1 MAGEAV
7 RDRYGK
13 VLARLGETRPEIVVL
28 DADLSGSTKTAVF
41 GKKFPERFFNMG
53 IAEQNMIGTAA
64 GLAKGGKVPFAS
76 TFAIFATGRA
86 WEQIRQA
93 VAYSAV
99 NVKIVASHGGVT
111 VGDDGGSHQSVED
124 LALMRVLPNMV
135 VIVPAD
141 AVEMEKVIECILD
154 YQGPV
159 YVRGARIKFPIIYGD
174 DYEFRIGRGTV
185 LRVGRDLALVGC
197 GLMVHHALEAAEI
210 LAKEGLGCR
219 VINMST
225 LKPLDEDLL
234 LAAAR
239 ECGAVLTCEEH
250 LVTGGLGSAVAE
262 LLSERCPV
270 PLKRVG
276 VTDTFGISGQPEA
289 LLKHFRLMPEDIAA
303 AARQLFARKESA
315 SRAVS
320 AVS

>member
-1 MAGEAV
+1 V

-13 VLARLGETRPEIVVL
+13 VLARLGESRPEIVVL

-64 GLAKGGKVPFAS
+64 GLAHAGKVPFAS
-76 TFAIFATGRA
+76 TFAIFASGRA
-86 WEQIRQA
+86 WEQIRQS

-111 VGDDGGSHQSVED
+111 VGDDGGSHQAIED

-141 AVEMEKVIECILD
+141 AVEMEKVIEAVLD
-154 YQGPV
+154 YRGPV
-159 YVRGARIKFPIIYGD
+159 YVRGGRIKFPIIYGD
-174 DYEFRIGRGTV
+174 DYRFQIGRGSL
-185 LRVGRDLALVGC
+185 LREGRDLAIIAC
-197 GLMVHHALEAAEI
+197 GLMVHHALEAAAL
-210 LAKEGLGCR
+210 LAPEGMECR

-225 LKPLDEDLL
+225 LKPLDEEMT
-234 LAAAR
+234 LAAAA

-262 LLSERCPV
+262 CLSEHHPV
-270 PLKRVG
+270 PLRRVG
-276 VTDTFGISGQPEA
+276 VIDKFGISGSPEG
-289 LLKHFRLMPEDIAA
+289 LLGHFRLMPADIAA
-303 AARQLFARKESA
+303 AARQLHERKLA
-315 SRAVS
+315 SPAAS
-320 AVS
+320 

>member
-1 MAGEAV
+1 MASEAV

-13 VLARLGETRPEIVVL
+13 VLARLGESHPEIVVL
-28 DADLSGSTKTAVF
+28 DADLSESTKTAVF
-41 GKKFPERFFNMG
+41 GKRFPERFFNMG

-64 GLAKGGKVPFAS
+64 GLAKTGKVPFAS

-86 WEQIRQA
+86 WEQVRQA

-111 VGDDGGSHQSVED
+111 VGDDGGSHQSIED

-141 AVEMEKVIECILD
+141 AVEMEKVIECILA

-159 YVRGARIKFPIIYGD
+159 YVRGARLKFPIIYGD
-174 DYEFRIGRGTV
+174 DYEFQIGKGTV
-185 LRVGRDLALVGC
+185 LREGTDVALVGC
-197 GLMVHHALEAAEI
+197 GLMVHHALEAAEL
-210 LAKEGLGCR
+210 LAGEGLSCR

-225 LKPLDEDLL
+225 IKPLDEELL
-234 LAAAR
+234 VAAAR
-239 ECGAVLTCEEH
+239 ECGAVVTCEEH

-262 LLSERCPV
+262 LLAEKCPV
-270 PLKRVG
+270 PLRRVG
-276 VTDTFGISGQPEA
+276 VTDTFGISGKPEA
-289 LLKHFRLMPEDIAA
+289 LLAHFRLMPADIAA
-303 AARQLFARKESA
+303 AARGLVARKGA
-315 SRAVS
+315 GR
-320 AVS
+320 

>member
-41 GKKFPERFFNMG
+41 GAKFPERFFNMG
-53 IAEQNMIGTAA
+53 IAEQNMIGYAA
-64 GLAKGGKVPFAS
+64 GFAKAGKVPFAS

-86 WEQIRQA
+86 WEQIRQS

-111 VGDDGGSHQSVED
+111 VGDDGGSHQAVED
-124 LALMRVLPNMV
+124 IALMRVLPNMV

-141 AVEMEKVIECILD
+141 AVEMEKVVEAILD
-154 YQGPV
+154 YHGPV
-159 YVRGARIKFPIIYGD
+159 YVRGARLKFPIIYGD
-174 DYEFRIGRGTV
+174 DYHFQIGRGTV
-185 LRVGRDLALVGC
+185 LREGNDLAIVAC
-197 GLMVHHALEAAEI
+197 GLMVHHALAAAEL
-210 LAKEGLGCR
+210 LAAEGVRCR

-225 LKPLDEDLL
+225 IKPIDTELL

-262 LLSERCPV
+262 VLGEGCPV
-270 PLKRVG
+270 PMKRVG
-276 VTDTFGISGQPEA
+276 VIDTFGISGKPEE
-289 LLKHFRLMPEDIAA
+289 LLAHFRLMPPDVAE
-303 AARQLFARKESA
+303 AARTLLARKK
-315 SRAVS
+315 
-320 AVS
+320 